1 MARFA
6 PSFLTTAAALGL
18 MAGAALA
25 QDFNAAPP
33 NAPDQQPAFEGQTRA
48 PLIADTVALKTETVV
63 DGLSHPWALA
73 LLPDGAWLV
82 TERPGRLR
90 MVGADGTLSE
100 PIAGLPEIDAKGQG
114 GLLDVMVGPDFAS
127 DRRLW
132 ISYAAPAEGGNQT
145 AVATAKLS
153 ADGRSLEEV
162 KELFRQTPVYDGD
175 KHFGSRLLL
184 DGQGGLI
191 VTLGERSDVP
201 IRDSAQ
207 ADDNHLGKIV
217 RIDPLTGAPMGAG
230 IGLPETHAKGFRNVQ
245 AAAFDAQGQLWTVEH
260 GPKGGDELNHVEAG
274 KNYGWP
280 VITYGVAYSGADIN
294 AGKTAQDGMEQPV
307 YYWDPV
313 IAPSGMAFYEGAMFP
328 DWNGSALI
336 GALQAGGGVVRLTLD
351 GGKVS
356 GEARYLNGIG
366 RVRDL
371 AVAPDGA
378 LMLITDADNGAV
390 IRVSKE

>member
-33 NAPDQQPAFEGQTRA
+33 NAPNQQPAFEGQTRA
-48 PLIADTVALKTETVV
+48 PVIADTVALKTETVV

-100 PIAGLPEIDAKGQG
+100 PIEGLPEIDAKGQG

-153 ADGRSLEEV
+153 ADDRSLEEV

-230 IGLPETHAKGFRNVQ
+230 IGLPETYAKGFRNVQ
-245 AAAFDAQGQLWTVEH
+245 AAAFDKQGQLWTVEH

-294 AGKTAQDGMEQPV
+294 AGKTAQEGMEQPV

-313 IAPSGMAFYEGAMFP
+313 IAPSGMAFYEGAMFS

-336 GALQAGGGVVRLTLD
+336 GALQAGGGIVRVTLD

-378 LMLITDADNGAV
+378 LMLVTDADNGAV

>member
-48 PLIADTVALKTETVV
+48 PVIADTIALKTETVV

-100 PIAGLPEIDAKGQG
+100 PIEGLPEIDAKGQG

-175 KHFGSRLLL
+175 KHFGSRLML

-245 AAAFDAQGQLWTVEH
+245 AAAFDKQGQLWTVEH
-260 GPKGGDELNHVEAG
+260 GPKGGDELNHVEPG

-294 AGKTAQDGMEQPV
+294 AGKTAQEGMEQPV

-313 IAPSGMAFYEGAMFP
+313 IAPSGMAFYDGAMFP

-378 LMLITDADNGAV
+378 LMLVTDADNGAV

>member
-33 NAPDQQPAFEGQTRA
+33 NAPDQQPAFEGQTRG
-48 PLIADTVALKTETVV
+48 PVIADTVALKTETVV

-100 PIAGLPEIDAKGQG
+100 PITGLPEIDAKGQG

-175 KHFGSRLLL
+175 KHFGSRLLV

-245 AAAFDAQGQLWTVEH
+245 AAAFDKQGQLWTVEH

-294 AGKTAQDGMEQPV
+294 AGKTAQEGMEQPV

-313 IAPSGMAFYEGAMFP
+313 IAPSGMAFYDGAMFP
-328 DWNGSALI
+328 DWKGSALI

-378 LMLITDADNGAV
+378 LMLVTDADNGAV

>member
-48 PLIADTVALKTETVV
+48 PVIADTVALKTETVV

-100 PIAGLPEIDAKGQG
+100 PIEGLPEIDAKGQG

-175 KHFGSRLLL
+175 KHFGSRLML

-245 AAAFDAQGQLWTVEH
+245 AAAFDKQGQLWTVEH

-294 AGKTAQDGMEQPV
+294 AGKTAQEGMEQPV

-313 IAPSGMAFYEGAMFP
+313 IAPSGMAFYDGAMFP

>member
-48 PLIADTVALKTETVV
+48 PVIADTVALKTETVV

-100 PIAGLPEIDAKGQG
+100 PIEGLPEIDAKGQG

-175 KHFGSRLLL
+175 KHFGSRLML

-245 AAAFDAQGQLWTVEH
+245 AAAFDKQGQLWTVEH
-260 GPKGGDELNHVEAG
+260 GPKGGDELNHVEPG

-294 AGKTAQDGMEQPV
+294 AGKTAQEGMEQPV

-313 IAPSGMAFYEGAMFP
+313 IAPSGMAFYDGAMFP

-378 LMLITDADNGAV
+378 LMLVTDADNGAV

>member
-48 PLIADTVALKTETVV
+48 PVIADTVALKTETMV

-145 AVATAKLS
+145 AVATAMLS
-153 ADGRSLEEV
+153 ADGRRLEEV

-245 AAAFDAQGQLWTVEH
+245 AAAFDKQGQLWTVEH

-294 AGKTAQDGMEQPV
+294 AGKTAQEGMEQPV

-313 IAPSGMAFYEGAMFP
+313 IAPSGMAFYDGAMFP

>member
-48 PLIADTVALKTETVV
+48 PVIADTLALKTETVV

-191 VTLGERSDVP
+191 NKFEGDAALA
-201 IRDSAQ
+201 IF
-207 ADDNHLGKIV
+207 
-217 RIDPLTGAPMGAG
+217 GAPSPLADPCAAALRAARTIMDRLDAEVPEVQAGLGVSYGTAVAGNIGAHQRYEYTV
-230 IGLPETHAKGFRNVQ
+230 IGDPVTEAARLSEHAK
-245 AAAFDAQGQLWTVEH
+245 
-260 GPKGGDELNHVEAG
+260 
-274 KNYGWP
+274 
-280 VITYGVAYSGADIN
+280 
-294 AGKTAQDGMEQPV
+294 
-307 YYWDPV
+307 
-313 IAPSGMAFYEGAMFP
+313 
-328 DWNGSALI
+328 
-336 GALQAGGGVVRLTLD
+336 VVP
-351 GGKVS
+351 
-356 GEARYLNGIG
+356 G
-366 RVRDL
+366 RVVVADSVVAGAAPAERGLWSPAGAVELRGRGRPTLL
-371 AVAPDGA
+371 AVPASRA
-378 LMLITDADNGAV
+378 MLLQ
-390 IRVSKE
+390 

>member
-48 PLIADTVALKTETVV
+48 PVIADTVALKTETVV

-100 PIAGLPEIDAKGQG
+100 PIEGLPEIDAKGQG

-245 AAAFDAQGQLWTVEH
+245 AAAFDKQGQLWTVEH

-294 AGKTAQDGMEQPV
+294 AGKTAQEGMEQPV

-313 IAPSGMAFYEGAMFP
+313 IAPSGMAFYDGAMFP

-351 GGKVS
+351 GGKVA

>member
-33 NAPDQQPAFEGQTRA
+33 NAPNQQPAFEGQTRA
-48 PLIADTVALKTETVV
+48 PVIADTVALKTETVV

-162 KELFRQTPVYDGD
+162 KELFRQIPVYDGD

-245 AAAFDAQGQLWTVEH
+245 AAAFDKQGQLWTVEH

-294 AGKTAQDGMEQPV
+294 AGKTAQEGMEQPV

-313 IAPSGMAFYEGAMFP
+313 IAPSGMAFYDGAMFP

>member
-48 PLIADTVALKTETVV
+48 PVIADTVALKTETVV

-114 GLLDVMVGPDFAS
+114 GLLDVIVSPDFAS

-145 AVATAKLS
+145 AVATAMLS

-217 RIDPLTGAPMGAG
+217 RIDSLTGAPMGAG

-245 AAAFDAQGQLWTVEH
+245 AAAFDKQGQLWTVEH

-294 AGKTAQDGMEQPV
+294 AGKTAQEGMEQPV

-378 LMLITDADNGAV
+378 LMLVTDADNGAV

>member
-33 NAPDQQPAFEGQTRA
+33 NAPNQQPAFEGQTRA
-48 PLIADTVALKTETVV
+48 PVIADTVALKTETVV

-100 PIAGLPEIDAKGQG
+100 PIEGLPEIDAKGQG

-153 ADGRSLEEV
+153 ADDRSLEEV

-245 AAAFDAQGQLWTVEH
+245 AAAFDKQGQLWTVEH

-294 AGKTAQDGMEQPV
+294 AGKTAQEGMEQPV

-313 IAPSGMAFYEGAMFP
+313 IAPSGMAFYEGAMFS

-336 GALQAGGGVVRLTLD
+336 GALQAGGGIVRVTLD

-378 LMLITDADNGAV
+378 LMLVTDADNGAV

>member
-48 PLIADTVALKTETVV
+48 PVIADTVALKTETVV

-100 PIAGLPEIDAKGQG
+100 PIEGLPEIDAKGQG

-191 VTLGERSDVP
+191 VTLGERSEVP

-245 AAAFDAQGQLWTVEH
+245 AAAFDKQGQLWTVEH

-280 VITYGVAYSGADIN
+280 VIAYGVAYSGADIN
-294 AGKTAQDGMEQPV
+294 AGKTAQEGMEQPV

-313 IAPSGMAFYEGAMFP
+313 IAPSGMAFYEGAMFS

-378 LMLITDADNGAV
+378 LMLVTDADNGAV

>member
-48 PLIADTVALKTETVV
+48 PVIADTIALKTETVV

-100 PIAGLPEIDAKGQG
+100 PIEGLPEIDAKGQG

-245 AAAFDAQGQLWTVEH
+245 AAAFDKQGQLWTVEH
-260 GPKGGDELNHVEAG
+260 GPKGGDELNHVEPG

-294 AGKTAQDGMEQPV
+294 AGKTAQEGMEQPV

-313 IAPSGMAFYEGAMFP
+313 IAPSGMAFYDGAMFP

-378 LMLITDADNGAV
+378 LMLVTDADNGAV

>member
-48 PLIADTVALKTETVV
+48 PAIADTVALKTETVV

-100 PIAGLPEIDAKGQG
+100 PIEGLPEIDAKGQG

-245 AAAFDAQGQLWTVEH
+245 AAAFDKQGQLWTVEH

-294 AGKTAQDGMEQPV
+294 AGKTAQEGMEQPV

-313 IAPSGMAFYEGAMFP
+313 IAPSGMAFYDGAMFP
-328 DWNGSALI
+328 DWKGSALI

-378 LMLITDADNGAV
+378 LMLVTDADNGAV

>member
-48 PLIADTVALKTETVV
+48 PVIADTVALKTETVV

-90 MVGADGTLSE
+90 MVSADGPLSE
-100 PIAGLPEIDAKGQG
+100 PITGLPEIDAKGQG

-245 AAAFDAQGQLWTVEH
+245 AAAFDKQGQLWTVEH

-294 AGKTAQDGMEQPV
+294 AGKTAQEGMEQPV

-328 DWNGSALI
+328 NWNGSALI

-378 LMLITDADNGAV
+378 LMLVTDADNGAV

>member
-48 PLIADTVALKTETVV
+48 PVIADTLALKTETVV

-245 AAAFDAQGQLWTVEH
+245 AAAFDKQGQLWTVEH

-313 IAPSGMAFYEGAMFP
+313 IAPSGMAFYDGAMFP

-378 LMLITDADNGAV
+378 LMLVTDADNGAV

>member
-48 PLIADTVALKTETVV
+48 PVIADTVALKTETVV

-90 MVGADGTLSE
+90 MVSADGPLSE
-100 PIAGLPEIDAKGQG
+100 PITGLPEIDAKGQG

-294 AGKTAQDGMEQPV
+294 AGKTAQEGMEQPV

-313 IAPSGMAFYEGAMFP
+313 IAPSGMAFYDGAMFP

-351 GGKVS
+351 GDKVS

-378 LMLITDADNGAV
+378 LMLVTDADNGAV

>member
-33 NAPDQQPAFEGQTRA
+33 NAPNQQPAFEGQTRA
-48 PLIADTVALKTETVV
+48 PVIADTVALKTETVV

-162 KELFRQTPVYDGD
+162 KELFRQIPVYDVD

-245 AAAFDAQGQLWTVEH
+245 AAAFDKQGQLWTVEH

-294 AGKTAQDGMEQPV
+294 AGKTAQEGMEQPV

-313 IAPSGMAFYEGAMFP
+313 IAPSGMAFYDGAMFP

>member
-48 PLIADTVALKTETVV
+48 PVIADTVALKTETVV

-100 PIAGLPEIDAKGQG
+100 PIEGLPEIDAKGQG

-175 KHFGSRLLL
+175 KHFGSRLML

-245 AAAFDAQGQLWTVEH
+245 AAAFDKQGQLWTVEH
-260 GPKGGDELNHVEAG
+260 GPKGGDELNHVEPG

-294 AGKTAQDGMEQPV
+294 AGKTAQEGMEQPV

-313 IAPSGMAFYEGAMFP
+313 IAPSGMAFYDGAMFP

-371 AVAPDGA
+371 ALAPDGA
-378 LMLITDADNGAV
+378 LMLVTDADNGAV

>member
-48 PLIADTVALKTETVV
+48 PVIADTVALKTETVV

-100 PIAGLPEIDAKGQG
+100 PIEGLPEIDAKGQG

-245 AAAFDAQGQLWTVEH
+245 AAAFDKQGQLWTVEH

-313 IAPSGMAFYEGAMFP
+313 IAPSGMAFYDGAMFP

-378 LMLITDADNGAV
+378 LMLVTDADNGAV